1 MDKTDNKIKDKEPD
15 TFIGIVDEDEDE
27 AINNINKETFQ
38 DVDEDDPPFKT
49 EVFDE
54 DSDNPP
60 AGTPGHPGFDEDAG

>member
-1 MDKTDNKIKDKEPD
+1 MDKSGGKIKDKESD

-27 AINNINKETFQ
+27 AIHNINEEDSPTIT
-38 DVDEDDPPFKT
+38 EDDTPPKT

-60 AGTPGHPGFDEDAG
+60 AGTPGHPGFDGED